1 MTDEAIAAIEYEA
14 LVLSRHLAGL
24 PGRTRRS
31 GGVLDNSAYT
41 LLSILEA
48 GGSTTIGSLSTTTGL
63 DTSTLNRQTAALVRD
78 GYASRVPDPEG
89 GLARKFHITPQGQ
102 DLLREE
108 QEASR
113 SALES
118 ITDDWPPA
126 DRQALARLLTRF
138 NQAIEYRSG
147 RTWPR

>member
-1 MTDEAIAAIEYEA
+1 MTTHLLCRGRKDGADHRGRY
-14 LVLSRHLAGL
+14 RH
-24 PGRTRRS
+24 
-31 GGVLDNSAYT
+31 
-41 LLSILEA
+41 A
-48 GGSTTIGSLSTTTGL
+48 GGSH
-63 DTSTLNRQTAALVRD
+63 Q
-78 GYASRVPDPEG
+78 RVE
-89 GLARKFHITPQGQ
+89 TV
-102 DLLREE
+102 
-108 QEASR
+108 R